1 MEKKH
6 NANLTSS
13 AKALRRDMTD
23 EEKKLW
29 YDYLRNCSVRFSRQK
44 VHGRYI
50 VDFYSAEACLV
61 IEVDGAQHYLP
72 ENREQDEERTAFLE
86 HYGLKVVRVLNR
98 DVKNNFSGVC
108 SYLEQKRTEAL
119 SRGKE

>member
-6 NANLTSS
+6 NANLTPS
-13 AKALRRDMTD
+13 AKALRRNMTD
-23 EEKKLW
+23 EEKHLW
-29 YDYLRNCSVRFSRQK
+29 YDYLRNCPGRFSRQK
-44 VHGRYI
+44 VLGRYI

-98 DVKNNFSGVC
+98 DVNNNFSGVC
-108 SYLEQKRTEAL
+108 SRLEQTISEAL
-119 SRGKE
+119 SCGKE